1 MATNWKSTL
10 WDIILTILTLG
21 ISHIQK
27 RKKNWRKRRAKNPQN
42 GPPKTDHLPL
52 LCVYAALTSRL
63 FFISRFANVL
73 QSVKT

>member
-52 LCVYAALTSRL
+52 LCV
-63 FFISRFANVL
+63 
-73 QSVKT
+73 